1 MFISLYGEVQKE
13 VIEATLASDYRLAVA
28 FEETTTICV
37 ERPLGAGEAVERMKG
52 AGNPFLAGV
61 GLRVSPLPGDHVEFR
76 LGVSPGDMPAA
87 FFAAVEETVLET
99 LRQGLRGW
107 QVSSALITMT
117 HSGYAPR
124 QSHAHQGFDKSMSS
138 TGADFRGLTPL
149 VTMAALAAA
158 RTAVHEPV
166 HRFLLDLPSERIE
179 PTLTALPRFAAI
191 PLTTTAARGDSVVV
205 EGEVPAAR
213 IRELQR
219 ALPGLT
225 SGEGVL
231 ETSFDRY
238 ARVRGTVPSR
248 RRTGPN
254 PLNRKEYLLR
264 VTHRI

>member
-1 MFISLYGEVQKE
+1 MIGDELLVGVLQ
-13 VIEATLASDYRLAVA
+13 L
-28 FEETTTICV
+28 
-37 ERPLGAGEAVERMKG
+37 RPPRRVV
-52 AGNPFLAGV
+52 AGV

-107 QVSSALITMT
+107 QVSGALITMT
-117 HSGYAPR
+117 HSEYAPR

-191 PLTTTAARGDSVVV
+191 PLTTTAARGNSL
-205 EGEVPAAR
+205 ENGAYGQTRTWSPSN
-213 IRELQR
+213 
-219 ALPGLT
+219 
-225 SGEGVL
+225 SGGSGGGDE
-231 ETSFDRY
+231 
-238 ARVRGTVPSR
+238 
-248 RRTGPN
+248 
-254 PLNRKEYLLR
+254 
-264 VTHRI
+264 